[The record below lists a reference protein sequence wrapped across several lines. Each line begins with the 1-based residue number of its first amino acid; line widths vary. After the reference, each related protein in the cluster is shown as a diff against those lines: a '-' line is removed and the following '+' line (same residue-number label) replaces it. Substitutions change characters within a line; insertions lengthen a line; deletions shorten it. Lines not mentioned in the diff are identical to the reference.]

1 MFVRLSKQ
9 CSYTIM
15 GDLPMLQTKYGQ
27 DNAFKTEAGSDE
39 AFSGLLINPDLN
51 VAAIAAAYHRNGR
64 VRISD
69 FFAAGATELRNHL
82 DTTDDWIQLIS
93 TDDGALEID
102 REERARMTTR
112 RWAKIQS
119 DMHKRACTNFQYSY
133 AGIRV
138 PEDGELDDDNTPLYN
153 FASFVR
159 SKPFLDLLSSIT
171 GQRDLH
177 FTDGQAT
184 AYGTGDFLTGHDDN
198 VPGKN
203 RIAACVFGLT
213 RVWRL
218 EWGGML
224 LFHSADHQAGE
235 GIVPQFNT
243 LDLFKVPQIHSV
255 SLVTPAAPRR
265 RLAVTGWLNC

>member
-1 MFVRLSKQ
+1 
-9 CSYTIM
+9 
-15 GDLPMLQTKYGQ
+15 MLQTKLEQ
-27 DNAFKTEAGSDE
+27 DNACKTDTWNDQL
-39 AFSGLLINPDLN
+39 FPGLQINPNLG
-51 VAAIAAAYHRNGR
+51 VSAIASDYHRYGR

-69 FFAAGATELRNHL
+69 FFATGATELRNHL

-102 REERARMTTR
+102 TEERARMTTR

-119 DMHKRACTNFQYSY
+119 DMHKRACTGFQYSY
-133 AGIRV
+133 GGIRV
-138 PEDGELDDDNTPLYN
+138 PEDGELDDDNTPLYS

-159 SKPFLDLLSSIT
+159 SGPFLDLLSSIT
-171 GQRDLH
+171 GKGDLH

-198 VPGKN
+198 VAGKN
-203 RIAACVFGLT
+203 RVAACVFGLT

-218 EWGGML
+218 EWGGVL
-224 LFHSADHQAGE
+224 VFHHADHQSGE
-235 GIVPQFNT
+235 LIVPQFNT

-255 SLVTPAAPRR
+255 SLVTPAAPHR
-265 RLAVTGWLNC
+265 RLAVTGWLNH

>member
-1 MFVRLSKQ
+1 
-9 CSYTIM
+9 
-15 GDLPMLQTKYGQ
+15 MLQTKLEQ
-27 DNAFKTEAGSDE
+27 DNACKTDSWNDQL
-39 AFSGLLINPDLN
+39 FPGLQINPNLG
-51 VAAIAAAYHRNGR
+51 VSAIAADYHRYGR

-69 FFAAGATELRNHL
+69 FFATGATELRNHL

-133 AGIRV
+133 GGIRV
-138 PEDGELDDDNTPLYN
+138 PEDGELDDDNTPLYT

-171 GQRDLH
+171 GKGDLH

-198 VPGKN
+198 VAGKN
-203 RIAACVFGLT
+203 RVAACVFGLT

-218 EWGGML
+218 EWGGVL
-224 LFHSADHQAGE
+224 VFHHADHQSGE
-235 GIVPQFNT
+235 LIVPQFNT

-255 SLVTPAAPRR
+255 SLVTPAAPHR
-265 RLAVTGWLNC
+265 RLAVTGWLNS